1 MRISGLYKGVSVV
14 ETLMYNSEDP
24 AKSYENLNFLVL
36 SFCVYLLE
44 NYPTQFKF
52 LSHSESAE
60 LVFCSEDLSFLCFK
74 NPNKIFSS
82 ERKESIFTIFFLD
95 ALSYTKHFYYR
106 DTFNCS
112 FLFLSADDNAPW
124 KFTVR
129 GCFKAN
135 ATKPVGRIK
144 IKNLEKTPASLLEI
158 TLRFVYGSC
167 FGPQVTRTN
176 VNEFKR
182 GPRLTSPFG
191 KWLLFKV
198 SK

>member
-1 MRISGLYKGVSVV
+1 MMRISGLYKGVSVV
-14 ETLMYNSEDP
+14 ETPMCNCKDP
-24 AKSYENLNFLVL
+24 AKSYENLNFPLL
-36 SFCVYLLE
+36 SLCVYLFD
-44 NYPTQFKF
+44 NYPTQF

-60 LVFCSEDLSFLCFK
+60 LVFWSEDLSFLPFK
-74 NPNKIFSS
+74 NQNKIFSS
-82 ERKESIFTIFFLD
+82 ERAERINFHNCLVD
-95 ALSYTKHFYYR
+95 VLNYTKHFYYR
-106 DTFNCS
+106 DTFNCL

-129 GCFKAN
+129 GCFKTN
-135 ATKPVGRIK
+135 PTKPVGRIK
-144 IKNLEKTPASLLEI
+144 IINLDKIPASLLEI
-158 TLRFVYGSC
+158 TLRVVYGSC

>member
-82 ERKESIFTIFFLD
+82 ERKESIFTIFFWMLWVIQSISTTETPLI
-95 ALSYTKHFYYR
+95 AHFFSSQLM
-106 DTFNCS
+106 TMLHGN
-112 FLFLSADDNAPW
+112 
-124 KFTVR
+124 
-129 GCFKAN
+129 
-135 ATKPVGRIK
+135 
-144 IKNLEKTPASLLEI
+144 SLYE
-158 TLRFVYGSC
+158 V
-167 FGPQVTRTN
+167 
-176 VNEFKR
+176 
-182 GPRLTSPFG
+182 
-191 KWLLFKV
+191 V
-198 SK
+198 SKQMLLNQLAE